1 MARKVGKRVLITLG
15 AFLGVLFLAEVFS
28 SYVLYRYYAHLH
40 KELYPAGS
48 AADMLLVGAINKAHG
63 IHARPTIS
71 TDNGPLFDSD
81 PVLGFVMH
89 PGHFRIQE
97 ELHDIY
103 HYFDITVDEHG
114 DRIAAYQPVNSRH
127 RILMS
132 GDSGLFG
139 WGLND
144 EQTIPW
150 EMQQRLPAYQVVNL
164 SINSYSTIQALLQ
177 LEKIEP
183 KVGSDDIVVIEYHQP
198 TNKFNVEAP
207 DVLAD
212 LSTGYE
218 VSLGDPSMRRMKLP
232 YGYLDAGGKLAIGH
246 VSLTCADESHD
257 PTCARPAFDM
267 AAAMR
272 VTDHAIDAILA
283 LHPAHVVIAFMSAP
297 DDDPVIAH
305 ARTVGVTIADLRRGH
320 QTLFDDDVNY
330 TDGHFGPFFSHQV
343 AQRLT
348 AILYE
353 ENVLAKAD
361 DVHAQVRVERKQ

>member
-1 MARKVGKRVLITLG
+1 MARMGGKRVLLTLV
-15 AFLGVLFLAEVFS
+15 FILGVVFIAEVLS

-40 KELYPAGS
+40 KDLLPAGS
-48 AADMLLVGAINKAHG
+48 AVDMLVVGAINKAEG
-63 IHARPTIS
+63 VHARPTIS
-71 TDNGPLFDSD
+71 IDHGPLFDSD

-89 PGHFRIQE
+89 PGHFRVQE
-97 ELHDIY
+97 ELHDVF
-103 HYFDITVDEHG
+103 HYFDVTVDEHG
-114 DRIAAYQPVNSRH
+114 DRIAAYRPTNSRR

-150 EMQQRLPAYQVVNL
+150 EVQQRLPDYQVVNL

-183 KVGSDDIVVIEYHQP
+183 KVGADDIVVIEYHQP

-218 VSLGDPSMRRMKLP
+218 LAIGDPSMRRMMLP
-232 YGYLDAGGKLAIGH
+232 YGYLDAAGRLAIGH
-246 VSLTCADESHD
+246 VSLTCAGHSSD
-257 PTCARPAFDM
+257 PTCVRPAFDM
-267 AAAMR
+267 ASAMQ
-272 VTDHAIDAILA
+272 VTNHAIDAIVA
-283 LHPAHVVIAFMSAP
+283 LHPQHVVIAFMSAP

-305 ARTVGVTIADLRRGH
+305 ARKVGVTIADLRRGRE
-320 QTLFDDDVNY
+320 TRFDDDVNY

-343 AQRLT
+343 AQRLV
-348 AILYE
+348 AILAADNVITE
-353 ENVLAKAD
+353 ERQDVLDAK
-361 DVHAQVRVERKQ
+361 Q